1 MKCKTDSEA
10 SAETCVEL
18 KSAPSGFPSCL
29 HLHLDLSGRRAV
41 KDKIE
46 VYVHFKVEVAGGET
60 TGDDDDHPDPVT
72 KTPPPSSP

>member
-46 VYVHFKVEVAGGET
+46 VYVHFKFEVAGGET
-60 TGDDDDHPDPVT
+60 SGDDDGHPKQDDEII
-72 KTPPPSSP
+72 PPP